1 MLDQI
6 IKNKLLEVEILK
18 GEQEHTISD
27 VVKMNLPKNSFVESV
42 RDKIKNGKNAII
54 AELKRCSPSKGYLDK
69 KLDIKAMASLYE
81 KSGAACISV
90 LTDEKFFK
98 GTKNDLMLAKNTC
111 SLPILRKDFIIDES
125 QVIES
130 KVIGADCIL
139 LIIACLSRKKFK
151 SLLDIS
157 KSLDLDVLVEVHD
170 EEELDMAL
178 DFKCNMI
185 GINNRNLKNFNVSI
199 ETSKVLRKKIMD
211 NSIIVISESGIK
223 DLKTIK
229 NLNNSNIHAFLIGEG
244 LITNDNPEFLLKKL
258 VN

>member
-1 MLDQI
+1 MLDKI

-18 GEQEHTISD
+18 SEQEYTISE
-27 VVKMNLPKNSFVESV
+27 VVQMNLPKNSFVESV
-42 RDKIKNGKNAII
+42 RDKINNGKNAII
-54 AELKRCSPSKGYLDK
+54 AELKRCSPSKGYLDE
-69 KLDIKAMASLYE
+69 KLDIKVMASLYE

-98 GTKNDLMLAKNTC
+98 GTKNDLILAKNTS

-139 LIIACLSRKKFK
+139 LIIACLSRNKFK

-170 EEELDMAL
+170 EEELDIAL

-223 DLKTIK
+223 DLETIMD
-229 NLNNSNIHAFLIGEG
+229 LNNNNIHAFLIGET
-244 LITNDNPEFLLKKL
+244 LITNDNPELLLKKL

>member
-1 MLDQI
+1 MLDKI

-18 GEQEHTISD
+18 TEQRHTISE
-27 VVKMNLPKNSFVESV
+27 VVQMNLPKNSFVESV

-54 AELKRCSPSKGYLDK
+54 AELKRCSPSKGYLDE
-69 KLDIKAMASLYE
+69 KLDIKVMASLYE

-98 GTKNDLMLAKNTC
+98 GTKNDLMLAKNTS

-139 LIIACLSRKKFK
+139 LIIACLSRNKFK

-170 EEELDMAL
+170 EEELDIAL

-223 DLKTIK
+223 DLETIMD
-229 NLNNSNIHAFLIGEG
+229 LNNNNIHAFLIGET

>member
-170 EEELDMAL
+170 EEELDIAL

-185 GINNRNLKNFNVSI
+185 GINNRNLKNFNVYI

>member
-170 EEELDMAL
+170 EEELDIAL

>member
-1 MLDQI
+1 MLDKI

-18 GEQEHTISD
+18 TEQRHTISE
-27 VVKMNLPKNSFVESV
+27 VVQMNLPKNSFVESV
-42 RDKIKNGKNAII
+42 RDKINNGKNAII
-54 AELKRCSPSKGYLDK
+54 AELKRCSPSKGYLDE
-69 KLDIKAMASLYE
+69 KLDIKVMASLYE

-98 GTKNDLMLAKNTC
+98 GTKNDLILAKNTS

-139 LIIACLSRKKFK
+139 LIIACLSRNKFK

-170 EEELDMAL
+170 EEELDIAL

-199 ETSKVLRKKIMD
+199 ETSKVLRKKIID
-211 NSIIVISESGIK
+211 NNIIVISESGIK
-223 DLKTIK
+223 DLETIMD
-229 NLNNSNIHAFLIGEG
+229 LNNNNIHAFLIGET

>member
-139 LIIACLSRKKFK
+139 LIIACLSRKSWSSF
-151 SLLDIS
+151 L
-157 KSLDLDVLVEVHD
+157 EQ
-170 EEELDMAL
+170 
-178 DFKCNMI
+178 
-185 GINNRNLKNFNVSI
+185 
-199 ETSKVLRKKIMD
+199 
-211 NSIIVISESGIK
+211 
-223 DLKTIK
+223 
-229 NLNNSNIHAFLIGEG
+229 SNG
-244 LITNDNPEFLLKKL
+244 T
-258 VN
+258 

>member
-1 MLDQI
+1 MLDKI

-18 GEQEHTISD
+18 SEQGHTISE
-27 VVKMNLPKNSFVESV
+27 VVQMNLPKNSFVESV

-54 AELKRCSPSKGYLDK
+54 AELKRCSPSKGYLDE
-69 KLDIKAMASLYE
+69 KLDIKVMASLYE

-98 GTKNDLMLAKNTC
+98 GTKNDLILAKNTS

-139 LIIACLSRKKFK
+139 LIIACLSRNKFK

-170 EEELDMAL
+170 EEELDIAL

-223 DLKTIK
+223 DLETIMD
-229 NLNNSNIHAFLIGEG
+229 LNNNNIHAFLIGET

>member
-1 MLDQI
+1 
-6 IKNKLLEVEILK
+6 
-18 GEQEHTISD
+18 
-27 VVKMNLPKNSFVESV
+27 
-42 RDKIKNGKNAII
+42 
-54 AELKRCSPSKGYLDK
+54 
-69 KLDIKAMASLYE
+69 MASLYE

-98 GTKNDLMLAKNTC
+98 GTKNDLILAKNTS

-139 LIIACLSRKKFK
+139 LIIACLSRNKFK

-170 EEELDMAL
+170 EEELDIAL

-223 DLKTIK
+223 DLETIMD
-229 NLNNSNIHAFLIGEG
+229 LNNNNIHAFLIGET

>member
-1 MLDQI
+1 M
-6 IKNKLLEVEILK
+6 
-18 GEQEHTISD
+18 
-27 VVKMNLPKNSFVESV
+27 
-42 RDKIKNGKNAII
+42 
-54 AELKRCSPSKGYLDK
+54 
-69 KLDIKAMASLYE
+69 
-81 KSGAACISV
+81 
-90 LTDEKFFK
+90 
-98 GTKNDLMLAKNTC
+98 
-111 SLPILRKDFIIDES
+111 
-125 QVIES
+125 
-130 KVIGADCIL
+130 
-139 LIIACLSRKKFK
+139 IIACLSRNKFK

-170 EEELDMAL
+170 EEELDIAL

-223 DLKTIK
+223 DLETIMD
-229 NLNNSNIHAFLIGEG
+229 LNNNNIHAFLIGET

>member
-18 GEQEHTISD
+18 GKQEHTISD

>member
-18 GEQEHTISD
+18 GEQEHTIND

-170 EEELDMAL
+170 EEELDVAL

>member
-1 MLDQI
+1 MLDKI

-18 GEQEHTISD
+18 SEQGHTISE
-27 VVKMNLPKNSFVESV
+27 VVQMNLPKNSFVESV
-42 RDKIKNGKNAII
+42 RDKINNGKNAII
-54 AELKRCSPSKGYLDK
+54 AELKRCSPSKGYLDE
-69 KLDIKAMASLYE
+69 KLDIKVMASLYE

-98 GTKNDLMLAKNTC
+98 GTKNDLILAKNTS

-139 LIIACLSRKKFK
+139 LIIACLSRNKFK

-170 EEELDMAL
+170 EEELEH
-178 DFKCNMI
+178 
-185 GINNRNLKNFNVSI
+185 SI
-199 ETSKVLRKKIMD
+199 R
-211 NSIIVISESGIK
+211 
-223 DLKTIK
+223 
-229 NLNNSNIHAFLIGEG
+229 F
-244 LITNDNPEFLLKKL
+244 
-258 VN
+258 